1 MIFKRF
7 RGVALLNAAILLAF
21 NSLISSALAGSTV
34 SIAADTAVLLTGP
47 DVTLILAGGS
57 SLVSYSVDTTTLTLN
72 LGAGSSVTV
81 KSNSLYTLTNSQ
93 SLSTKCSASP
103 AYSYVTFTASG
114 PAVVTIDPSTTVA
127 CSNTAPV
134 ISAFSA
140 SPAAITSGQS
150 SVLSWSVAGVDTVSI
165 DNGLGSQ
172 SSASSSSATVSPTQ
186 TTTYTITA
194 VNYIGTTT
202 AQTTVTVT
210 SSSGGGGGGGGGGST
225 INPPAI
231 SSFSASPTSISAGQ
245 SSTLSWSLTGASRVS
260 ISPDVGTSSL
270 NTLSGTAAVSPT
282 STTIYTLVASNAYGQ
297 SVTASTT
304 VSVLVIGPDQ
314 SSPASEPTSTPEA
327 AAAPTYCLVN
337 NAGTFSLI
345 LSGIR
350 HGIANPGLLYTYG
363 YSFDDAV
370 KDTPVYQNLPSGDL
384 LGPDDGALVKAPG
397 NPTVYLISGSAKHG
411 FVSAKVFTALGYK
424 FSSVLT
430 IPATQLDPL
439 AVGSIIS
446 DPSAR
451 HLRGND
457 ISDHGSVYFLGDA
470 ARYPYPSASVYNTWN
485 LHNDFSPVVPSNAA
499 DLSVPLGPV
508 VTSRSSCTAQ

>member
-47 DVTLILAGGS
+47 GTTLILAGGS

-72 LGAGSSVTV
+72 LGAESSVTV

-103 AYSYVTFTASG
+103 AYSYVTFAATG
-114 PAVVTIDPSTTVA
+114 PAAVTVTPTTTVA

-150 SVLSWSVAGVDTVSI
+150 SVLSWSVAGADTVSI
-165 DNGLGSQ
+165 DKGLGSQ
-172 SSASSSSATVSPTQ
+172 SNASSSSATVSPTQ

-210 SSSGGGGGGGGGGST
+210 SSSGGGEGGST
-225 INPPAI
+225 INPPVVN
-231 SSFSASPTSISAGQ
+231 SFSASPTSISAGQ
-245 SSTLSWSLTGASRVS
+245 SSTLSWSLTGASKVS

-270 NTLSGTAAVSPT
+270 NTLSGTAAVTPA

-314 SSPASEPTSTPEA
+314 SSQASEPTSTPEA

-350 HGIANPGLLYTYG
+350 HGIVNPGLLYTYG
-363 YSFDDAV
+363 YSFGDAV
-370 KDTPVYQNLPSGDL
+370 KDTPAYQNLPSGDL
-384 LGPDDGALVKAPG
+384 LGPEDGALVKAPG

-424 FSSVLT
+424 FTSVLT
-430 IPATQLDPL
+430 IPAPQLDPL

-446 DPSAR
+446 DASAR

-457 ISDHGSVYFLGDA
+457 ISDHGAVYFLGHA
-470 ARYPYPSASVYNTWN
+470 ARYPYPSVAVYNTWN
-485 LHNDFSPVVPSNAA
+485 LHNDFSRVVPANAA
-499 DLSVPLGPV
+499 DLSIPLGPV
-508 VTSRSSCTAQ
+508 VTARSICVVQ